1 MTIKHNWTI
10 AQLDAYP
17 EYEGHSD
24 VVFTAHWRCD
34 GTDGEHTAG
43 VYGTVGLTLDPEAKF
58 TPFEKLTEAQVIG
71 WVQDALGEEQVTS
84 YEENVANQIE
94 ALINPPVVH
103 PSMPWVA
110 RAAEKRAPAARGSKL

>member
-1 MTIKHNWTI
+1 MTIKCNWTI

-17 EYEGHSD
+17 EYKSHKD
-24 VVFTAHWRCD
+24 VVFTVHWRCD
-34 GTDGEHTAG
+34 GTDGEHTVG
-43 VYGTVGLTLDPEAKF
+43 VYGSVGLTLGPEAKF

-71 WVQDALGEEQVTS
+71 WVQDALGEDQVKQ
-84 YEENVANQIE
+84 YEGSVANQID

-103 PSMPWVA
+103 PSMPWAA